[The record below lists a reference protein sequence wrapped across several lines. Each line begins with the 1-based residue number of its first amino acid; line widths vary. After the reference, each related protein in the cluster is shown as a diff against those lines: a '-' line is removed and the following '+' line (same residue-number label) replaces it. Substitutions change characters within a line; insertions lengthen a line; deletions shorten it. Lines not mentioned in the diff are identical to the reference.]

1 MAHRL
6 RLEALQAEISAVD
19 ALLKEA
25 IEVGDPVG
33 EYQLSKRKGSLETE
47 ISNLLKEPVK
57 TASVALFFGG
67 KPVFG
72 SRGVSVAFAGNALR
86 QFQELVSKVYATF
99 ELGRIG
105 ERGPIPLKQATDLM
119 VTEIAKGSFGFVL
132 DELQEQLEMFDT
144 DLKKAV
150 QEVATLLE
158 RTASPNEID
167 FEEALE
173 TLDPRTLFALKEF
186 FATLDSSNA
195 TVRLV
200 EDKFDFTLDEPAVH
214 RARERTEATSI
225 DEAEELVDGILV
237 GFLPQHRKF
246 EAKTDDGVDV
256 YGSVTTEAAEQY
268 ESFVSSLEIAV
279 GKRWRFKIRRRT
291 VRPVNR
297 PPRVVHKL
305 TEFLQAE

>member
-1 MAHRL
+1 MTHRL
-6 RLEALQAEISAVD
+6 KLEALQAEIAEVD

-25 IEVGDPVG
+25 IDVGDPVG
-33 EYQLSKRKGSLETE
+33 KYQLSKRKESLEAE
-47 ISNLLKEPVK
+47 ISNLLKEPIR

-72 SRGVSVAFAGNALR
+72 SRGVSVEFVGNALG
-86 QFQELVSKVYATF
+86 QFQELVSKVYAIF

-105 ERGPIPLKQATDLM
+105 ERGPVPLKQATNLM

-144 DLKKAV
+144 GLKRTV

-158 RTASPNEID
+158 RTASPNEIE

-173 TLDPRTLFALKEF
+173 TLDSRTLIALRDF
-186 FATLDSSNA
+186 FMTLDSNSA
-195 TVRLV
+195 TIRLV

-225 DEAEELVDGILV
+225 DELEEFLDGVLV
-237 GFLPQHRKF
+237 GFLPEHRKF
-246 EAKTDDGVDV
+246 EAKTDDGLLV
-256 YGSVTTEAAEQY
+256 YGSVTKEAAEQY
-268 ESFVSSLEIAV
+268 ASFASSGEIAI
-279 GKRWRFKIRRRT
+279 GRRWRFKIRRRT

-297 PPRVVHKL
+297 PPRETNRL
-305 TEFLQAE
+305 IEFLEAG